1 MKNLALFYAE
11 RKNLILALCG
21 VCAVNILFLFF
32 VLNPLFREI
41 AQTKTLLDAS
51 EANLLQLDQQRSHFL
66 EIQKTLVQNAS
77 VLNRIED
84 TVVDLKSPLPF
95 IELLETLAREQDS
108 TVQLSVIPSDAVS
121 NEKVQN
127 FQISVSGEFPN
138 AYQYLKILESI
149 PYQMEFTHL
158 SMDFTAKE
166 QIPSDAN
173 KLKSEQSGA
182 QTVTRMVIRA
192 SVKIR

>member
-41 AQTKTLLDAS
+41 AQTKTLLGAS

-108 TVQLSVIPSDAVS
+108 AVQLSVIPSDAAS

-127 FQISVSGEFPN
+127 FQISVSGGFLN
-138 AYQYLKILESI
+138 VYQYLKILESI

-173 KLKSEQSGA
+173 KLKNEQSGA